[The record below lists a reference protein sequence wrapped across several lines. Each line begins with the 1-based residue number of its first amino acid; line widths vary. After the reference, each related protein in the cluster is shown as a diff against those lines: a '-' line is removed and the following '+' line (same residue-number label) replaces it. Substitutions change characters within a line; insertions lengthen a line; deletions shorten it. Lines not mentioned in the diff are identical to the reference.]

1 MSTDI
6 SLYMDIL
13 SHINTYICT
22 CTQLKLA
29 MEANRQAR
37 LQLAEKRGDARTQD
51 RGALAFDIDLSST
64 EKPNLNGGGYNSDP
78 KPRRHA
84 ASSPQ
89 LSSVPTIREEYSS
102 GAGSGGSDRKE
113 EKVGNEGD
121 DNTSEATIKR
131 VSERRGAGGGKWGEP
146 TDLSDYHKLPI
157 NNKTSTRNTPSD
169 TPQVSSTGR
178 NILHSTP
185 TLPSPTKQQIQP
197 VAAEVAEAKESRGR
211 TESSPDPPPYNTSTP
226 RITAFYTAER
236 KDDTSNLSPK
246 DHDFNLSSSLINPT
260 NITTDEDDASAV
272 LLKLQSNERYQEDI
286 RRRAKET
293 FQKRRLEKKNKG
305 NFNNR
310 ENMECGDITSTSSGS
325 GNDVSAGASSNSNII
340 QLPSSQAITP
350 TASAQPVI
358 KQASPNP
365 SPSEIM
371 TGVKGSKLSSVLESV
386 ASAVQIVNNTVEG
399 HRQGPTSSPV
409 PTTTS
414 NTTSYTK
421 TNNTSST
428 STTTTHASAEAR
440 KPDLNLT
447 LDETLDRW
455 FICSTAADTHPT
467 STSTIPT
474 VPTPSTRYSQNTLA
488 SKATRD
494 DSDRYAKEEAK
505 ITLQIQAR
513 KGHNTTTT
521 PTTTTPTTTY
531 TSTTSNNS
539 SNCNIKS
546 PPYVNYS
553 KENALETNKD
563 KELSGLQC
571 VLANELMSD
580 DSQ

>member
-1 MSTDI
+1 MCT
-6 SLYMDIL
+6 LTHL
-13 SHINTYICT
+13 STYI
-22 CTQLKLA
+22 QLKLA

-37 LQLAEKRGDARTQD
+37 LQLAEKRGDTRTQD

-64 EKPNLNGGGYNSDP
+64 EKPNSNGAFGGGQGGGHNYDP
-78 KPRRHA
+78 KSRRHV

-89 LSSVPTIREEYSS
+89 LSSVPTIREEHSN
-102 GAGSGGSDRKE
+102 GAGSDDRVGRGD
-113 EKVGNEGD
+113 EKVGGEGD
-121 DNTSEATIKR
+121 GDVSEATIKR
-131 VSERRGAGGGKWGEP
+131 VNDRRGAGGGRWGEP
-146 TDLSDYHKLPI
+146 TDLSDLQKLPT
-157 NNKTSTRNTPSD
+157 NTKTSSRNTPSD
-169 TPQVSSTGR
+169 TPLVSSTGR
-178 NILHSTP
+178 NILHS
-185 TLPSPTKQQIQP
+185 SPALLSPAKQAIT
-197 VAAEVAEAKESRGR
+197 AATAAAAEAKESQGW
-211 TESSPDPPPYNTSTP
+211 TERSPDPPPYNTSTP
-226 RITAFYTAER
+226 STTVYYTAES
-236 KDDTSNLSPK
+236 KDNTNNLTAKGHNSDLPSSNL
-246 DHDFNLSSSLINPT
+246 NAN
-260 NITTDEDDASAV
+260 TTTAENDDDDASVV

-305 NFNNR
+305 NANNR
-310 ENMECGDITSTSSGS
+310 ENKGTEDSSTSSGS
-325 GNDVSAGASSNSNII
+325 GKNTTAGSSGNSNSYFI
-340 QLPSSQAITP
+340 QPSSSQAMAP
-350 TASAQPVI
+350 TTSAQPSV

-371 TGVKGSKLSSVLESV
+371 TGNKGSKLSSVLESV

-414 NTTSYTK
+414 TTTAYTK
-421 TNNTSST
+421 TNINTSSSFT

-440 KPDLNLT
+440 KPNLNLT

-455 FICSTAADTHPT
+455 FIRSTAAETHPT
-467 STSTIPT
+467 STPVPTTIPT
-474 VPTPSTRYSQNTLA
+474 VPTPSILQSHNTLA
-488 SKATRD
+488 SKATHD
-494 DSDRYAKEEAK
+494 ESDRYAKEEAK

-513 KGHNTTTT
+513 KGNNTTTT
-521 PTTTTPTTTY
+521 TPNTTN
-531 TSTTSNNS
+531 STNDSNY
-539 SNCNIKS
+539 SNVKS

-553 KENALETNKD
+553 KENTLETNKD